1 MNRTQILFILAMPFL
16 FCLGV
21 FLWQANPLLILV
33 PLGIGGIVLI
43 GVFIAFIISAELT
56 TFEAWDLLIRS
67 VLFRLGFK
75 VNPPKSLADD
85 EDDEYEHSH
94 EGHEH

>member
-1 MNRTQILFILAMPFL
+1 MTRAQIITILVMPFL

-33 PLGIGGIVLI
+33 PLGIGGIVLV
-43 GVFIAFIISAELT
+43 GLLIAFIISAELT
-56 TFEAWDLLIRS
+56 TFDAWDLLIRS

-75 VNPPKSLADD
+75 VNPPKNLDFEED
-85 EDDEYEHSH
+85 EHDHRH
-94 EGHEH
+94 

>member
-1 MNRTQILFILAMPFL
+1 MNRKLIILILALPFI

-21 FLWQANPLLILV
+21 LIWQANPLYILV
-33 PLGIGGIVLI
+33 PLGLAGLVLL
-43 GVFIAFIISAELT
+43 GVFVAFIISAELT
-56 TFEAWDLLIRS
+56 SFEAWDLLIRS

-75 VNPPKSLADD
+75 VNPPKSLAHEHD
-85 EDDEYEHSH
+85 EDEHHH